1 MKIKPVNKKYRPD
14 YPSKN
19 EILKK
24 PSFVMQICRQWNKKV
39 IKASAV
45 GLILSMLLTACEKE
59 EQGSYTIQNEETEKF
74 SFFDKGK
81 KLEKRRKEILESR
94 MLLMPTAIMQPY
106 QLTEEEAWNIIE
118 RKAREYGLEFEHNS
132 MTIDNIV
139 LELDNYNNP
148 EKDLMPKEDLKQLK
162 ESHSLTLDGYDETKK
177 VGIEYI
183 ALPTDLTKKEL
194 NLEELI
200 YIYQLSGLLND
211 ALKKNHEDKHIKII
225 IGTTY
230 NKKNVEEILEKQLD
244 EFFTQL
250 KEEKIIE

>member
-1 MKIKPVNKKYRPD
+1 
-14 YPSKN
+14 
-19 EILKK
+19 
-24 PSFVMQICRQWNKKV
+24 
-39 IKASAV
+39 
-45 GLILSMLLTACEKE
+45 
-59 EQGSYTIQNEETEKF
+59 
-74 SFFDKGK
+74 
-81 KLEKRRKEILESR
+81 
-94 MLLMPTAIMQPY
+94 
-106 QLTEEEAWNIIE
+106 
-118 RKAREYGLEFEHNS
+118 

-211 ALKKNHEDKHIKII
+211 ALKKTMKINISKSLLEQLI
-225 IGTTY
+225 IRKML
-230 NKKNVEEILEKQLD
+230 KKFLRSSWMNFLPN
-244 EFFTQL
+244 
-250 KEEKIIE
+250 

>member
-1 MKIKPVNKKYRPD
+1 
-14 YPSKN
+14 
-19 EILKK
+19 
-24 PSFVMQICRQWNKKV
+24 
-39 IKASAV
+39 
-45 GLILSMLLTACEKE
+45 
-59 EQGSYTIQNEETEKF
+59 
-74 SFFDKGK
+74 
-81 KLEKRRKEILESR
+81 
-94 MLLMPTAIMQPY
+94 
-106 QLTEEEAWNIIE
+106 
-118 RKAREYGLEFEHNS
+118 